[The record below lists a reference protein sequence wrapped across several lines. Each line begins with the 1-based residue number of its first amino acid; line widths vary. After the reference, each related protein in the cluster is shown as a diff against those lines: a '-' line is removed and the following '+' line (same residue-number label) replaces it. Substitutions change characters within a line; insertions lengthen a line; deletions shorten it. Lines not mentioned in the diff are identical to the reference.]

1 MFYVVFYN
9 FQFHELEVKTLVIQG
24 FLKLSLTKD
33 YKIRLNNIVLKTPI
47 YYIIKKY
54 LDISGYHFS
63 MDELNLQLISH
74 PNFPNLIAIVDLF
87 NHLGIEHYALELQK
101 ELLILTELPQYFLA
115 NIVGDKGPQLA
126 LVSKKQNKL
135 IVKTDKKEEQS
146 ISKEEFIKIWS
157 GIVICINDEEKDA
170 DEKRIGFA
178 TSAQSIVFTMAI
190 VSIMT
195 IMLKS
200 DFTIFQLISFSLSV
214 LGVFI
219 SFLIIQQEI
228 GSGSSTVVKFCNAS
242 EKTSC
247 EATINSKG
255 ALLFGVLKLSD
266 MGIVYFSSLLLL
278 WLFSSIS
285 AASLAPLI
293 ILAGYCSVPM
303 ILYSVLYQWLVI
315 KKWCLLCLGI
325 GSVLLVQFLSS
336 FIDAKPFDELLYLIE
351 LNQVLLF
358 SFGIIIVTMFW
369 FFVKPLIKKDK
380 ELSILKIQ
388 HLKFKRNFNF
398 FKASLL
404 KETPINTIEI
414 PNEIVLG
421 NPSAPIA
428 LTLITNPLCSYCKK
442 AHKAVDKILDIYP
455 HKVKVV
461 IRFSVDFSN
470 VEDTATQIAHHLIHT
485 YVQKGESSCRNA
497 LNDIYSFDTNQDK
510 KKWLDNQ
517 YIDINPEIVTILQE
531 QKVWG
536 INEKVYL
543 TPTLLVNNYVF
554 NREEYII
561 EDLLYFIEDLQE
573 ENLRYELV

>member
-1 MFYVVFYN
+1 
-9 FQFHELEVKTLVIQG
+9 
-24 FLKLSLTKD
+24 
-33 YKIRLNNIVLKTPI
+33 
-47 YYIIKKY
+47 
-54 LDISGYHFS
+54 
-63 MDELNLQLISH
+63 MDELNLQLVSH

-101 ELLILTELPQYFLA
+101 ELSILAELPKYFLA
-115 NIVGDKGPQLA
+115 HIIGDKGPQLA
-126 LVSKKQNKL
+126 LISMKRNKL
-135 IVKTDKKEEQS
+135 VVKTGKKEEQI

-157 GIVICINDEEKDA
+157 GIVICINDEKSEVN
-170 DEKRIGFA
+170 ERSIGS
-178 TSAQSIVFTMAI
+178 TSVQSIVLTATL
-190 VSIMT
+190 VSIIA

-200 DFTIFQLISFSLSV
+200 DFTTFQLISFVLSIV
-214 LGVFI
+214 GAFI

-228 GSGSSTVVKFCNAS
+228 GSGSSAVAKFCNAS

-278 WLFSSIS
+278 WLLSSIS
-285 AASLAPLI
+285 TTSLAPLV
-293 ILAGYCSVPM
+293 ILAGYCSIPM
-303 ILYSVLYQWLVI
+303 MLYSVVYQWLVI

-325 GSVLLVQFLSS
+325 VSVLLVQFLSS
-336 FIDAKPFDELLYLIE
+336 FIDNQPLNQLLSAIT

-358 SFGIIIVTMFW
+358 SFGILIVMAIW
-369 FFVKPLIKKDK
+369 FFIKPLLKKDK
-380 ELSILKIQ
+380 ELSVLKIQ

-398 FKASLL
+398 FKASLV
-404 KETPINTIEI
+404 KESPINNINI
-414 PNEIVLG
+414 PDEIVLG

-442 AHKAVDKILDIYP
+442 AHEAIDKILDIYP

-470 VEDTATQIAHHLIHT
+470 IEDTATQIAHHLIHI
-485 YVQKGESSCRNA
+485 YSQKGESSCRNA
-497 LNDIYSFDTNQDK
+497 LNDIYGFDSNQGK
-510 KKWLDNQ
+510 KKWLENQ
-517 YIDINPEIVTILQE
+517 FIDIHPAIIKVLQE